1 MSIFQQKVHQS
12 GNTTFEVYGVINLA
26 VVIITAII
34 DRTLKE
40 VGAVK
45 PILSNHTNMHV

>member
-1 MSIFQQKVHQS
+1 MSVVQQKGHQS
-12 GNTTFEVYGVINLA
+12 GNTTFEVYCVISLG

-45 PILSNHTNMHV
+45 PVLSNHRNMHV